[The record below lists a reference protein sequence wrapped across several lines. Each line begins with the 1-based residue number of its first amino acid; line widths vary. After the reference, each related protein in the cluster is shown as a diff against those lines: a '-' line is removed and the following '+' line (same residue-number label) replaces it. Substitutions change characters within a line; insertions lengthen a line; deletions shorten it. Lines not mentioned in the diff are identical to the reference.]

1 MGGQKM
7 SIYEKFASLYAQGE
21 YDRFSARMADLLP
34 DVLGK
39 FSMHPETI
47 LDLACGEGTF
57 AVKMAGLGYKVTGLD
72 RSPQM
77 LHFARKK
84 AKEEGVDVPFV
95 TGDMRK
101 LSFNHS
107 FDLVTCWFDSLN
119 YLLDLE
125 ELKETFQ
132 GVSNVLPEKGLFI
145 FDMNT
150 IYGLEV
156 EWQNPP
162 CYVQQDNSKVFEV
175 HRTSFN
181 SESNIASL
189 KIIGFIMESDQWTKI
204 EEEHRE
210 RGYPLH
216 DIRNCLQAAGLEEL
230 ACWDNLQMKTE
241 PDDKS
246 GRVWFIAQKSK

>member
-1 MGGQKM
+1 MN
-7 SIYEKFASLYAQGE
+7 IYKKFASLYAKGE
-21 YDRFSARMADLLP
+21 YSRFSARMADLLP
-34 DVLGK
+34 DVLGN
-39 FSMHPETI
+39 FSIHPETI

-57 AVKMAGLGYKVTGLD
+57 AVKMAELGYKVTGLD

-84 AKEEGVDVPFV
+84 ARQAGVDVQFV
-95 TGDMRK
+95 TGDMRR
-101 LSFNHS
+101 LAFNKS

-119 YLLDLE
+119 YLLNLE
-125 ELKETFQ
+125 ELNRTFQ
-132 GVSNVLPEKGLFI
+132 GVSEVLGEKGLFI

-156 EWQNPP
+156 EWQNPS

-181 SESNIASL
+181 SESNIATL
-189 KIIGFIMESDQWTKI
+189 KITGFIRESEGWTKI

-216 DIRNCLQAAGLEEL
+216 EIRNCLQVAGLQEL
-230 ACWDNLQMKTE
+230 ACWDNLQMKTQ
-241 PDDKS
+241 PDHKS
-246 GRVWFIAQKSK
+246 GRVWFIVQKKLNPS